1 MKIDSGQHY
10 VVYVLADYNHTDFT
24 HQGYVGVTRLGREKK
39 RMSEHRYACRTHRYG
54 RDWTFDK
61 MITLFVGDLDEC
73 LALEKRLRPE
83 DDIGWNRDAG
93 GAPFNKRYTSDESE

>member
-1 MKIDSGQHY
+1 MKIDSGQYY

-54 RDWTFDK
+54 RNWTFDK
-61 MITLFVGDLDEC
+61 MITLFVGDLDGII
-73 LALEKRLRPE
+73 AAGIRWRKQSH
-83 DDIGWNRDAG
+83 DD
-93 GAPFNKRYTSDESE
+93 